1 MERRKTPRAG
11 CLVMAAGNGARF
23 GENKLSACLEGQTL
37 IERTLDAIP
46 ADAFSKVLVVTQYQE
61 VETAARQ
68 RDFST
73 VRNEHPDWGVSHTI
87 LLGTRALAD
96 CEGILYL
103 VADQPLLTGDSMR
116 KIVTAWAAAPDFIT
130 CAAHEGRRGNPCLF
144 PQDFYPELMALEG
157 DRGGSQVIRAHPD
170 RVRLVEVPQPELTD
184 VDTPETLRQLQRKLE
199 K

>member
-1 MERRKTPRAG
+1 MERHKTPQAG

-23 GENKLSACLEGQTL
+23 GENKLSARLEGRTL
-37 IERTLDAIP
+37 IERALDAIP
-46 ADAFSKVLVVTQYQE
+46 ADAFSRVVVVTQYPE

-68 RDFST
+68 RGFST

-103 VADQPLLTGDSMR
+103 VADQPLLTEDSVR
-116 KIVTAWAAAPDFIT
+116 KIVAAWTAAPDFIT

-144 PQDFYPELMALEG
+144 PRDFYPELMALEG
-157 DRGGSQVIRAHPD
+157 DKGGSRVIRAHPD

-184 VDTPETLRQLQRKLE
+184 VDTPETLRQLRRELE